1 MSAYLMEGITTNTT
15 GKETLIRVVGTREPP
30 AKMSLQVAVTGAANV
45 QIQGKIA
52 KEAPWADVC
61 PAFNASG
68 IAYIEPI
75 QYLRAVTSGMATSS
89 SVSVWAAWGWF

>member
-1 MSAYLMEGITTNTT
+1 MSAFLLDGATGNVT

-30 AKMSLQVAVTGAANV
+30 TKMSLQVAVTGTAHV

-52 KEAPWADVC
+52 KEAPWADVY
-61 PAFNASG
+61 PAFTASA

-75 QYLRAVTSGMATSS
+75 QYLRAVTSEMAAGS

>member
-1 MSAYLMEGITTNTT
+1 MSAYLMEAAATNTT

-30 AKMSLQVAVTGAANV
+30 AKMSLQVAVTGTANV
-45 QIQGKIA
+45 LIEGKIA
-52 KEAPWADVC
+52 KEAPWAAVH
-61 PAFNASG
+61 PEFTASA

-75 QYLRAVTSGMATSS
+75 QYLRAVTTNMAPGS

>member
-1 MSAYLMEGITTNTT
+1 MSAYLLEGATSNVT

-30 AKMSLQVAVTGAANV
+30 AKMSLQVAVAGTANV

-52 KEAPWADVC
+52 KEAPWADVHS
-61 PAFNASG
+61 AFTASA

-75 QYLRAVTSGMATSS
+75 QYLRAVTSEMAAGST
-89 SVSVWAAWGWF
+89 VSVWAAWGWF